1 MTTETA
7 QASGSGKVPP
17 RWAMKA
23 MTRIHVIL
31 HRLSG
36 GKLLNTLSG
45 DDVCFVTMTGAKSGR
60 QITIPLMHVPHGD
73 GVLLVASQGG
83 APRNPVWYNNLV
95 AHPEISVSH
104 RGRRMKL
111 EARLASAE
119 EKPGLWP
126 ICDASYAPYADY
138 RKRTDRDIP
147 VFSCEPA

>member
-7 QASGSGKVPP
+7 QTSGSGKVPP

-36 GKLLNTLSG
+36 GKLFNSLSG

-60 QITIPLMHVPHGD
+60 QITIPLMYVPHGE

-83 APRNPVWYNNLV
+83 APRNPVWYKNLV

-126 ICDASYAPYADY
+126 ICDANYAPYAGY

-147 VFSCEPA
+147 VFVCS